1 MSTLKNNRPVVVG
14 IFILLGLAILV
25 VTIFTLGGEKKTFV
39 KSFTLHAV
47 FDDVS
52 GLLKGGNVWFSGVKI
67 GTVKNIRFYGKTQV
81 EVTMSI
87 ENDAQ
92 PHIRKTA
99 MAKIGSDGL
108 IGNKIV
114 VIYGGDDASP
124 QVEAND
130 FLHSEPALSTD
141 DMLATLQANNKN
153 LLEITSDFKSISK
166 KIDSGKGT
174 LATLL
179 NDPAMANKLNST
191 IDKLETTVSNFKAV
205 SLTSKSV
212 LSNLHVFSAKIN
224 KPGNSVNDLVSDTVM
239 YDNIRGTLSQLE
251 KSADAVAKFTANLK
265 TVSDRLNQKNN
276 VVGVLV
282 NDSSAASNIK
292 ETLKNLETS
301 SQKLDE
307 DLEAL
312 QHNFLLKGF
321 FRKKAKAEKE
331 KQGE

>member
-87 ENDAQ
+87 EDDAQ

-114 VIYGGDDASP
+114 VIYGGDDTSP

-130 FLHSEPALSTD
+130 FLLSEPALSTD
-141 DMLATLQANNKN
+141 DMLATLQVNNKN
-153 LLEITSDFKSISK
+153 LLEITTDFKSISK
-166 KIDSGKGT
+166 KIDSGNGT

-191 IDKLETTVSNFKAV
+191 IDKLEATVSNFKAV

-212 LSNLHVFSAKIN
+212 LSNLHLFSAKIN
-224 KPGNSVNDLVSDTVM
+224 TPGNSVNDLVSDTIM

-251 KSADAVAKFTANLK
+251 RSADAVAKFTANLK

-282 NDSSAASNIK
+282 NDSSAASSIK

-301 SQKLDE
+301 SQKLDA

-321 FRKKAKAEKE
+321 FRKKAKADKEKE
-331 KQGE
+331 GE